1 VQDLKSYVLTF
12 DRVTLRKLVEAQNGE
27 LAITLNGQKV
37 SLKHRKHFFF
47 DLRDMQAA
55 A

>member
-1 VQDLKSYVLTF
+1 VLTF
-12 DRVTLRKLVEAQNGE
+12 DRATLRKMVEAQNGE
-27 LAITLNGQKV
+27 LALTLNGQKI

-47 DLRDMQAA
+47 DMRDMQAA

>member
-1 VQDLKSYVLTF
+1 MLTF
-12 DRVTLRKLVEAQNGE
+12 DRATLRKMVEAQNGE
-27 LAITLNGQKV
+27 LALTLNGQKI

-47 DLRDMQAA
+47 DMRDMQAA